1 MTTQSP
7 PFIVDNPET
16 DRRVWIALKEWC
28 GLSRQL
34 DIASGCFEIGAPLC
48 LEEEWRKADR
58 IRLLIGDAVAFRAK
72 RAFEE
77 GRWRARKA
85 PDGSLKRQKMGNDIL
100 KGAPGS
106 SRRSAPVKAELPE
119 FLSKMEMKKFPIRP
133 LDTMVSIDTL
143 NP

>member
-16 DRRVWIALKEWC
+16 DRWVWIALKNWC

-34 DIASGCFEIGAPLC
+34 DIASGCFEMGALLC

-58 IRLLIGDAVAFRAK
+58 IRLLRGDLVVLRAK
-72 RAFEE
+72 GTYGV

-85 PDGSLKRQKMGNDIL
+85 PDGSLETQKMGNDIL

-106 SRRSAPVKAELPE
+106 PRRNAPDKAELPE
-119 FLSKMEMKKFPIRP
+119 FRAKMEMEKFPIRP
-133 LDTMVSIDTL
+133 LDIMVSIDTF